1 MADIFRAMA
10 ISGSI
15 LIGVFVFITV
25 VAFVTVRRG
34 EVEMAKD
41 SKGHGHSA
49 H

>member
-10 ISGSI
+10 ISGAI
-15 LIGVFVFITV
+15 LIAVFVLITV
-25 VAFVTVRRG
+25 IAFVIVRRG

-41 SKGHGHSA
+41 GKGHGHSS